1 MTACKVASTQ
11 LLLPTGSAMCRF
23 VLCSSLL
30 RHGGAGVARL
40 ADDAALPGQQGVPV
54 ALPLREGSSGG
65 SYGTAAE
72 GSVPCPAAPL
82 VVDVITAAEPTL
94 WS

>member
-1 MTACKVASTQ
+1 M
-11 LLLPTGSAMCRF
+11 LLPTGSAMCRF

-40 ADDAALPGQQGVPV
+40 ADDAALPGQQGAPV

-72 GSVPCPAAPL
+72 GHVLCPALCPVGVPL
-82 VVDVITAAEPTL
+82 AVMAT
-94 WS
+94 